1 MPAPNALCDSSS
13 AGDRTDS
20 GFRADVL
27 AGLGQTPKSLP
38 CKHFYD
44 RRGSELFDRICELP
58 EYYPTRTEAA
68 IIREHAR
75 DIAAAIGPGAA
86 LVEYGS
92 GSSTKTRL
100 LLDEL
105 IEPTAY
111 LPVDISAEHLD
122 ATAERL
128 SVAYPGLDI
137 VPVAADFTKPFE
149 LPGLPRKPSHYAAYF
164 PGSTIGNF
172 TESEASRLLKQI
184 AGLVGVG
191 GGLVIGIDLQ
201 KETAVL
207 EAAYN
212 DTAGVTAAFNKNLLE
227 RINRELDAD
236 LDVEAFRHRAIYDEP
251 AGRMSLSLVSEV
263 DQVAVVEGERISL
276 AKGEAIH
283 TEYSHKYT
291 VPAFTELAAEA
302 GFALHQSWTDQ
313 RDWFAVLHLVVED

>member
-1 MPAPNALCDSSS
+1 MPAPNALCDKNS
-13 AGDRTDS
+13 AGEQTDS
-20 GFRADVL
+20 DFRADVL

-68 IIREHAR
+68 IIRAHAR

-105 IEPTAY
+105 IEPAAY
-111 LPVDISAEHLD
+111 IPVDISAEHLD

-128 SVAYPGLDI
+128 STAYPSLSV

-149 LPGLPRKPSHYAAYF
+149 LPSLPREPSHYAAYF

-172 TESEASRLLKQI
+172 TQGEASQLLKQI
-184 AGLVGVG
+184 ARLVGVG

-201 KETAVL
+201 KETAIL

-236 LDVEAFRHRAIYDEP
+236 LDIEAFSHQAVYDES
-251 AGRMSLSLVSEV
+251 AGRISISLVSEIA
-263 DQVAVVEGERISL
+263 QEATIEGERFVF

-291 VPAFTELAAEA
+291 LPGFAELAAEA
-302 GFALHQSWTDQ
+302 GFALHQSWTDPQ
-313 RDWFAVLHLVVED
+313 DWFAVLHLVVED